1 MIVLILVFRLVIG
14 EQMIDVLGPEK
25 RRRRT
30 TQEKIAIVQQS
41 FEPGM
46 TVSLV
51 ARQHGVAASQLFLWR
66 KQYQEGSLTAVA
78 AGEQVVPASEL
89 AAAMK
94 QIKELQRLLG
104 KKTMENELL
113 KEAVEYGRGKKVDSA
128 RALIAR
134 GWGVSL
140 VSRCLRVSRA
150 QLHVILRRTDDWM
163 DGRRSRHTDDTDVLL
178 RIHHVIG
185 VILPTYGYRRVWA
198 LLRRQAKLDGM
209 PAINAKRVYRIM
221 RQNALL
227 LERKPAVPPS
237 KRAHTG
243 RVAVKESNQRWCSD
257 GFEFC
262 CDNGERLRVTFALDC
277 CDREALHW
285 AVTTGGFNSE
295 TVQDVMLG
303 AVERRFGNELPASPV
318 EWLTDNGSCYRANET
333 RQFAR
338 MLGLEPKSTAVRSPE
353 SNGIA
358 ESFVKTIKRDYISV
372 MPKPDGLT
380 AAKNLAEAFEHYNEW
395 HPHSALG
402 YRSPREYLRQR
413 ACNGLSDNR
422 CLEI

>member
-1 MIVLILVFRLVIG
+1 
-14 EQMIDVLGPEK
+14 MIDVLGPEK

-78 AGEQVVPASEL
+78 AGEQVVPVSEL

-113 KEAVEYGRGKKVDSA
+113 KEAVEYGRAKKLDSA

-134 GWGVSL
+134 RWGVSL

-150 QLHVILRRTDDWM
+150 QLHVILRRTDDWK
-163 DGRRSRHTDDTDVLL
+163 DGRRSRHSDDTDVLL

-185 VILPTYGYRRVWA
+185 ELPTYGYRRVWA
-198 LLRRQAKLDGM
+198 LLRRQAELDGM
-209 PAINAKRVYRIM
+209 PAINAKRIYRIM

-257 GFEFC
+257 GFEFR
-262 CDNGERLRVTFALDC
+262 CDNGEKLRVTFALDC

-338 MLGLEPKSTAVRSPE
+338 MLGLEPKNTAVRSPE

-402 YRSPREYLRQR
+402 
-413 ACNGLSDNR
+413 
-422 CLEI
+422 

>member
-1 MIVLILVFRLVIG
+1 
-14 EQMIDVLGPEK
+14 MIDVLGPEK

-78 AGEQVVPASEL
+78 AGEQVIPASEL

-134 GWGVSL
+134 GWGVSF

-150 QLHVILRRTDDWM
+150 QLHVILRRADDWK
-163 DGRRSRHTDDTDVLL
+163 DGRRSRHTDDTDVLR

-185 VILPTYGYRRVWA
+185 ELPTYGYRRVWA
-198 LLRRQAKLDGM
+198 LLRRQTELDGM
-209 PAINAKRVYRIM
+209 PAINAKRVYRTM

-257 GFEFC
+257 GFEFR
-262 CDNGERLRVTFALDC
+262 CDNGEKLRVTFALDC

-285 AVTTGGFNSE
+285 AVTTGGFDSE

-303 AVERRFGNELPASPV
+303 AVERRFGSELPASPV

-338 MLGLEPKSTAVRSPE
+338 MLGLEPKNTAVRSPE

-358 ESFVKTIKRDYISV
+358 ESFVKTIKRDYISIT
-372 MPKPDGLT
+372 PKPDGLT

-402 YRSPREYLRQR
+402 YRSPREYLRQW
-413 ACNGLSDNR
+413 ASDGLSDNR

>member
-1 MIVLILVFRLVIG
+1 
-14 EQMIDVLGPEK
+14 MIDVLGPEK

-113 KEAVEYGRGKKVDSA
+113 KEAVEYGRAKKLDSA

-185 VILPTYGYRRVWA
+185 ELPTYGYRRVWA
-198 LLRRQAKLDGM
+198 LLRRQAELDGM

-227 LERKPAVPPS
+227 LERKTAVPPS

-243 RVAVKESNQRWCSD
+243 KVAVKESNQRWCSD
-257 GFEFC
+257 GFEFR
-262 CDNGERLRVTFALDC
+262 CDNGEKLRVTFALDC
-277 CDREALHW
+277 CDREALYW
-285 AVTTGGFNSE
+285 AVTTGGFDSE

-303 AVERRFGNELPASPV
+303 AVERRFGNDLPSSPV

-338 MLGLEPKSTAVRSPE
+338 MLGLEPKNTAVRSTE

-358 ESFVKTIKRDYISV
+358 ESFVKTIKRDYISI

-380 AAKNLAEAFEHYNEW
+380 AAKNLAEAFEHYN
-395 HPHSALG
+395 
-402 YRSPREYLRQR
+402 
-413 ACNGLSDNR
+413 
-422 CLEI
+422 

>member
-150 QLHVILRRTDDWM
+150 QLHVILRRTDDWK
-163 DGRRSRHTDDTDVLL
+163 DGRRSRHSDDTDVLL

-185 VILPTYGYRRVWA
+185 ELPTYGYRRVWA
-198 LLRRQAKLDGM
+198 LLRRQAELDGM

-227 LERKPAVPPS
+227 LERKTAVPPS

-243 RVAVKESNQRWCSD
+243 KVAVKESNQRWCSD
-257 GFEFC
+257 GFEFR
-262 CDNGERLRVTFALDC
+262 CDNGEKLRVTFALDC

-285 AVTTGGFNSE
+285 AVTTGGFDSE

-338 MLGLEPKSTAVRSPE
+338 MLGLEPKNTAVRSPE

-358 ESFVKTIKRDYISV
+358 ESFVKTIKRDYISI
-372 MPKPDGLT
+372 MPKTDGLT

-402 YRSPREYLRQR
+402 YRSPR
-413 ACNGLSDNR
+413 
-422 CLEI
+422 

>member
-1 MIVLILVFRLVIG
+1 
-14 EQMIDVLGPEK
+14 MIDVLGPEK

-185 VILPTYGYRRVWA
+185 ELPTYGYRRVWT
-198 LLRRQAKLDGM
+198 LLRRQAELDGM

-262 CDNGERLRVTFALDC
+262 CDNGEKLRVTFALDC

-402 YRSPREYLRQR
+402 YRSPREYLRQQ
-413 ACNGLSDNR
+413 ASNGLSDNR
-422 CLEI
+422 RLEI

>member
-1 MIVLILVFRLVIG
+1 
-14 EQMIDVLGPEK
+14 MIDVLGPEK

-150 QLHVILRRTDDWM
+150 QLHVILRRTDDWK
-163 DGRRSRHTDDTDVLL
+163 DGRRSRHSDDTDVLL

-185 VILPTYGYRRVWA
+185 ELPTYGYRRVWA
-198 LLRRQAKLDGM
+198 LLRRQAELDGM

-227 LERKPAVPPS
+227 LERKTAVPPS

-243 RVAVKESNQRWCSD
+243 KVAVKESNQRWCSD
-257 GFEFC
+257 GFEFR
-262 CDNGERLRVTFALDC
+262 CDNGEKLRVTFALDC

-338 MLGLEPKSTAVRSPE
+338 MLGLEPKNTAVRSPE

-402 YRSPREYLRQR
+402 YRSPREYLRQQ
-413 ACNGLSDNR
+413 ASNGLSDNR

>member
-1 MIVLILVFRLVIG
+1 
-14 EQMIDVLGPEK
+14 MIDVLGPEK

-185 VILPTYGYRRVWA
+185 ELPTYGYRRVWA
-198 LLRRQAKLDGM
+198 LLRRQAELDGM
-209 PAINAKRVYRIM
+209 PAINAKRVYRLM

-303 AVERRFGNELPASPV
+303 AVERRFGNDLPSSPV
-318 EWLTDNGSCYRANET
+318 EWLTANGSCYRANET

-338 MLGLEPKSTAVRSPE
+338 MLGLEPKNTAVRSPE

-358 ESFVKTIKRDYISV
+358 ESFVKTIKRDYISI

>member
-1 MIVLILVFRLVIG
+1 
-14 EQMIDVLGPEK
+14 MIDVLGPEK

-66 KQYQEGSLTAVA
+66 KQYQEGSLTAVV

-104 KKTMENELL
+104 KKTMENELI
-113 KEAVEYGRGKKVDSA
+113 KEVVEYGRGKKVDSA
-128 RALIAR
+128 RALITR
-134 GWGVSL
+134 RWGVSL

-150 QLHVILRRTDDWM
+150 QLHVILRRTDDWK
-163 DGRRSRHTDDTDVLL
+163 DGRRSRHSDDMDVLL

-185 VILPTYGYRRVWA
+185 ELPTYGYRRVWA
-198 LLRRQAKLDGM
+198 LLRRQAELDGM

-227 LERKPAVPPS
+227 LERKTAVPPS

-243 RVAVKESNQRWCSD
+243 KVAVKESNQRWCSD
-257 GFEFC
+257 GFEFR
-262 CDNGERLRVTFALDC
+262 CDNGEKLRVTFALDC
-277 CDREALHW
+277 CDREALYW
-285 AVTTGGFNSE
+285 AVTTGGFDSE

-318 EWLTDNGSCYRANET
+318 EWLTDNGSCYWANET

-338 MLGLEPKSTAVRSPE
+338 MLGLEPKNTAVRSPE

-402 YRSPREYLRQR
+402 YRSPREYLRQQ
-413 ACNGLSDNR
+413 ASNGLSDNR

>member
-1 MIVLILVFRLVIG
+1 
-14 EQMIDVLGPEK
+14 MIDVLGPEK

-150 QLHVILRRTDDWM
+150 QLHVILRRTDDWK
-163 DGRRSRHTDDTDVLL
+163 DGRRSRHSDDTDVLL

-185 VILPTYGYRRVWA
+185 ELPTYGYRRVWA
-198 LLRRQAKLDGM
+198 LLRRQAELDGM

-243 RVAVKESNQRWCSD
+243 KVAVKESNQRWCSD

-262 CDNGERLRVTFALDC
+262 CDNGEKLRVTFALDC

-338 MLGLEPKSTAVRSPE
+338 MLGLEPKNTAVRSPE

-358 ESFVKTIKRDYISV
+358 ESFVKTIKRDYISI